1 MAVEEGSEPRGW
13 AYAYALTEEEA
24 AEIAKPRPDLTA
36 LACSFCGESREEVS
50 DLFSGRGVR
59 DPSTGAIIPVYICD
73 ECVSLCADSLA
84 QKARG
89 PQP

>member
-84 QKARG
+84 QEARG